1 MGTTSVVKV
10 MRNFCECFQK
20 WTMTVE
26 ETGLGGKFTKA
37 SLKLHS
43 ISDKGEMRITDNSQV
58 ISE

>member
-1 MGTTSVVKV
+1 MWLG
-10 MRNFCECFQK
+10 
-20 WTMTVE
+20 TMTVE

-37 SLKLHS
+37 SLKRHS